1 MAQLLGF
8 SCQPGTHQATYSLRF
23 LSTALLAHTA
33 SGSSPAAGATKVL
46 LRCTSHVADR
56 SVKSGAPHSSL
67 CVVHTHQKLT
77 LFRLDRW
84 PWTRKGSSR

>member
-33 SGSSPAAGATKVL
+33 SGSSPAAGATKV
-46 LRCTSHVADR
+46 R
-56 SVKSGAPHSSL
+56 
-67 CVVHTHQKLT
+67 
-77 LFRLDRW
+77 
-84 PWTRKGSSR
+84 